1 MSKYKTLDDALRD
14 LKKTFVYDEFDS
26 DWRIENL
33 DGSGFRWGNEQ
44 EEVSREKAEK
54 RALDSLNDYKM
65 FLDNPMTQEQKEAA
79 DRVIEGLS
87 CDGIEKFDAFFD
99 GDEAKNLCKVFNKA
113 NQYQY
118 RHIHLYLY
126 RAGVDALFEIMYSY
140 HGSAKSH

>member
-14 LKKTFVYDEFDS
+14 LKKTFVYDEFDR

-44 EEVSREKAEK
+44 EGVSREKAEK

-87 CDGIEKFDAFFD
+87 CDSTEKFDAFLD
-99 GDEAKNLCKVFNKA
+99 GDEAKNLCKIFKKA
-113 NQYQY
+113 NPYQY
-118 RHIHLYLY
+118 RHMHSYLY
-126 RAGVDALFEIMYSY
+126 RAGVNVLFEIMYSY
-140 HGSAKSH
+140 HEPAKSD